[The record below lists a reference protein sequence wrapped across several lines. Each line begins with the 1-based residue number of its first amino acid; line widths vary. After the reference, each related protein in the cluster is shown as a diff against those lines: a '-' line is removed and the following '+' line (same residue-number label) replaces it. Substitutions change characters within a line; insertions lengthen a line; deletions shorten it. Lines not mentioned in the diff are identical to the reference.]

1 MSVTE
6 PESTTPAPVPT
17 STVPTSTVLA
27 VDVANRFAHLYLDVA
42 DLLGT
47 HESGDHDATRGLEF
61 FDLDG
66 CRLAP
71 AFDGNWTLVGLVKIN
86 TAVPTNELQ
95 TRLLAVFAFLA
106 DYARNHQDEL
116 SDDYGITLDEALATL
131 PDLTGL
137 TLVQSIALLGGVTH
151 AAPPAGTEADP
162 GSWFHN
168 LMHKLS

>member
-1 MSVTE
+1 MSVME

-17 STVPTSTVLA
+17 PTVLA
-27 VDVANRFAHLYLDVA
+27 IDVANHFVHLYLDAA

-61 FDLDG
+61 FALDG

-71 AFDGNWTLVGLVKIN
+71 AFDADWKLVSLVRVAA
-86 TAVPTNELQ
+86 AVPPVALQ
-95 TRLLAVFAFLA
+95 VRLVSVLAFLA
-106 DYARNHQDEL
+106 DYARDHSDEL
-116 SDDYGITLDEALATL
+116 SRDYGITLEEALATL

-137 TLVQSIALLGGVTH
+137 TLAESVAALGGVTH
-151 AAPPAGTEADP
+151 ATPLAGTEADP